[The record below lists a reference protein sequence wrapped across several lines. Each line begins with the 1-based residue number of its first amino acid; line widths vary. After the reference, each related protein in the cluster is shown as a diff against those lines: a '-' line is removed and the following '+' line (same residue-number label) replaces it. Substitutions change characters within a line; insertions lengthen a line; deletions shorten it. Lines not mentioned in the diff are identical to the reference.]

1 MRPIARARVV
11 APRCGPAAGWAS
23 LSWRRAA
30 ARWRRT
36 RSRRG
41 SRRSDGS
48 DAEYGRTHGPAR
60 AALGRADAMPVRSS
74 RLERDSRRQ
83 RGSRIDP
90 LRAERERLPL
100 ASRHSRRDREDG
112 GELDGGT
119 RTSAARSDCRSPS
132 RRRPRSRRDLRD
144 GSGERPARTIARS
157 RGDEASDLKAAR
169 SCSTRPGSVPQIL
182 RSRPRRRRWRDHEE
196 RPARE
201 DAAGASDGDQDAE
214 PDDPVTPTA
223 AAAPLTVQQPPF
235 VTRPKSATRTA
246 EPTCAGATALSRSR
260 PRSGG
265 RVDEAAA
272 SRSRERA
279 RQAATTDARAA
290 NRMPAAQRAR
300 IRRAEAVDRRAD
312 AIAEQGGEAE
322 HGQKGQESPATL
334 PHVVSSGD
342 SASGLH
348 SRSRHGTAVA

>member
-1 MRPIARARVV
+1 
-11 APRCGPAAGWAS
+11 
-23 LSWRRAA
+23 
-30 ARWRRT
+30 
-36 RSRRG
+36 
-41 SRRSDGS
+41 
-48 DAEYGRTHGPAR
+48 
-60 AALGRADAMPVRSS
+60 
-74 RLERDSRRQ
+74 
-83 RGSRIDP
+83 
-90 LRAERERLPL
+90 
-100 ASRHSRRDREDG
+100 
-112 GELDGGT
+112 
-119 RTSAARSDCRSPS
+119 
-132 RRRPRSRRDLRD
+132 
-144 GSGERPARTIARS
+144 
-157 RGDEASDLKAAR
+157 
-169 SCSTRPGSVPQIL
+169 
-182 RSRPRRRRWRDHEE
+182 
-196 RPARE
+196 
-201 DAAGASDGDQDAE
+201 
-214 PDDPVTPTA
+214 
-223 AAAPLTVQQPPF
+223 
-235 VTRPKSATRTA
+235 
-246 EPTCAGATALSRSR
+246 LSRSR